1 MDSTAQTLVREISE
15 LKSQLCQKEAQLRDS
30 YTYVSVS
37 TYAGTVD
44 REFDTYNKALHY
56 VASNNLD
63 LPRHEDKWHRG
74 LLLLAPYRWR
84 STGNLVHPT
93 IWRDED
99 WGGKVET
106 ILEEWT
112 VGNYHLYGIEKHN
125 MHWD

>member
-1 MDSTAQTLVREISE
+1 MTSTAQTIACEIAE
-15 LKSQLCQKEAQLRDS
+15 LKSQMRQKEEQLRDF

-37 TYAGTVD
+37 TYTGAVD
-44 REFDTYNKALHY
+44 REFDTYEKALDY

-74 LLLLAPYRWR
+74 LLLLSPYRWQ
-84 STGNLVHPT
+84 STGKLVHPS
-93 IWRDED
+93 IWKDEN
-99 WGGKVET
+99 WGGSAEIVLSES
-106 ILEEWT
+106 T

>member
-37 TYAGTVD
+37 AAYGCID
-44 REFDTYNKALHY
+44 RRFDTYEKALNY
-56 VASNNLD
+56 VAKNNLD
-63 LPRHEDKWHRG
+63 LPRHEDKWHRD

-84 STGNLVHPT
+84 DSSELVYPS
-93 IWRDED
+93 IWKVED
-99 WGGKVET
+99 WGGKAVT
-106 ILEEWT
+106 ILADWT

>member
-1 MDSTAQTLVREISE
+1 MDSTAQTLVREIAE

-30 YTYVSVS
+30 YTHVSVS
-37 TYAGTVD
+37 TYTGAVD
-44 REFDTYNKALHY
+44 REFDTYEKALDY
-56 VASNNLD
+56 VASNNLA

-93 IWRDED
+93 IWTDED
-99 WGGKVET
+99 WGGSSEVVLSES
-106 ILEEWT
+106 T